1 MLVLLS
7 FEEETQMTLAHAHN
21 RDNCHFNN
29 YYTYNTAQQGKRDEP
44 RQDAP
49 VMLSASGLHFAQET
63 SNTSN
68 AKFARDNVK
77 AFNT

>member
-1 MLVLLS
+1 MLVVLS
-7 FEEETQMTLAHAHN
+7 FEEKAQMTLTRAHN

-29 YYTYNTAQQGKRDEP
+29 YYTYNIAQQGKRGEAGCA
-44 RQDAP
+44 RDA
-49 VMLSASGLHFAQET
+49 LSQRLSLHARET
-63 SNTSN
+63 SNNSN